1 MIHSELCSACGGPL
15 KLGVELVLMRAEED
29 IHSGIESFSLIFNQ
43 YQF

>member
-1 MIHSELCSACGGPL
+1 MIHSELCSACGPL
-15 KLGVELVLMRAEED
+15 QLGVGLVLMRAEED